1 MKSIILI
8 APPAAGKGTQSKL
21 ISSKY
26 NLPHISVGDL
36 IRDSLN
42 NDSETSRKIK
52 EIMQSGKLVDTDMI
66 IELLTNRLQ
75 KEDCKGGYILDGFPR
90 SLEQAYKY
98 DEMLEEN
105 NQELGNV
112 ILLEAPKEL
121 TKKRILGRENC
132 PKCGK
137 IYNKLFDNMKS
148 KVDGI
153 CDNCGSELVTRD
165 DDNEESFEKRYQTY
179 LAETAP
185 IIEYYQNKGN
195 LIKVD
200 SSLDQDT
207 VFKQIEK
214 IITGATND

>member
-1 MKSIILI
+1 MFI
-8 APPAAGKGTQSKL
+8 APPAAGKGTQSRL
-21 ISSKY
+21 VSEKY
-26 NLPHISVGDL
+26 HIPHISMGDIL
-36 IRDSLN
+36 RDLA
-42 NDSETSRKIK
+42 K
-52 EIMQSGKLVDTDMI
+52 EDTELGHYIAEVLSTGGLVKDEITYQA
-66 IELLTNRLQ
+66 IEQRLQ

-121 TKKRILGRENC
+121 TKKRILGHENC